1 MLCVRFRIERYC
13 YGVRPSLLV
22 ELEVSSFFSVS
33 RFDQIQRAFAIAR
46 VPRRTRSTVL
56 WYSISSF

>member
-1 MLCVRFRIERYC
+1 
-13 YGVRPSLLV
+13 VRPSLLV